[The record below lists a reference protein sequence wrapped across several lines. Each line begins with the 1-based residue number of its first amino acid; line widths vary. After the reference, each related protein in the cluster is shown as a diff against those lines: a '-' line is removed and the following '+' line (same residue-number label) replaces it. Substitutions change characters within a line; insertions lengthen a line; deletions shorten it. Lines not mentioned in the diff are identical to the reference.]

1 MAVGQRIVTFYREVV
16 IEMHKVS
23 WPSRA
28 QLQTS
33 TVVVLMVTVIFA
45 VFIGTF
51 DWILSQIVQWFLQ

>member
-1 MAVGQRIVTFYREVV
+1 MAVGQRIITFYREVV